1 MTPSRSGAVERSNTE
16 AIGLK
21 SELEFLRT
29 LAEILAPLDGGP
41 ADVRRALDAIGT
53 MQLAL
58 SGTPRSEKQQTRDS
72 VLDEP
77 AKLLL
82 KAAALLE
89 EHGWCQSAL
98 VKGGRM
104 CAVAAL
110 RGWCKCRQT
119 SWRNPDTRLWK
130 WINY

>member
-1 MTPSRSGAVERSNTE
+1 MTPSRSGAVERSDTE

-72 VLDEP
+72 VLEEA
-77 AKLLL
+77 AKISENRG
-82 KAAALLE
+82 KEWALADDHARRFE
-89 EHGWCQSAL
+89 EEL
-98 VKGGRM
+98 
-104 CAVAAL
+104 
-110 RGWCKCRQT
+110 
-119 SWRNPDTRLWK
+119 
-130 WINY
+130 